1 MVMFLSVG
9 LVRRMSMF
17 MDDSNLQMW
26 EKRKTLCVVFRAGGF
41 GSQLKEKNSATTLEV
56 TD

>member
-9 LVRRMSMF
+9 LVRSMSMF
-17 MDDSNLQMW
+17 MYDSNLQML

-41 GSQLKEKNSATTLEV
+41 GSQLKEKNRATRLEV
-56 TD
+56 TE